1 MANTPDPNAAML
13 QWQLNRTGQDK
24 QMSKEHPIE
33 LFMPPNMLKAKAGAT
48 VGGIDMAAIKR
59 AEAAMD
65 TIKSEFAEWFVDD
78 VNRLSECRE
87 KFAADGNAKTRDALF
102 RASHDIK
109 GQATT
114 FEFPMVAR
122 VATSLC
128 RLIEALKAPES
139 IPLLLVDAH
148 VTAIRIIFRDK
159 IKDTSN
165 KMALELLKELEARV
179 AEITTA
185 AAA

>member
-1 MANTPDPNAAML
+1 
-13 QWQLNRTGQDK
+13 
-24 QMSKEHPIE
+24 MSKAHPIE
-33 LFMPPNMLKAKAGAT
+33 LFMPPNMLKAKAGSAI
-48 VGGIDMAAIKR
+48 GGIDVAAIKR
-59 AEAAMD
+59 GEAAMD
-65 TIKSEFAEWFVDD
+65 TLKSEFMEWVVDD
-78 VNRLSECRE
+78 VNKLSACRDR
-87 KFAADGNAKTRDALF
+87 FAEQKDAKTRDALF

-114 FEFPMVAR
+114 FEFPLVAR

-128 RLIEALKAPES
+128 KLIDALPAPET

-165 KMALELLKELEARV
+165 AMALELLKELEARV
-179 AEITTA
+179 AETA
-185 AAA
+185 AVT